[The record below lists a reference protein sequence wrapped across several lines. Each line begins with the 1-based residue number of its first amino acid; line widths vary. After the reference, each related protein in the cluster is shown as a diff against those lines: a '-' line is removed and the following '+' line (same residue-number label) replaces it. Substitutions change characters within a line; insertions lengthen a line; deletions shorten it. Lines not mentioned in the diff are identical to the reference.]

1 MLLSPFSLRT
11 LAPPPSPLP
20 PSSAALS
27 AAPLTPSPSRRLLPL
42 RAWWRVLARRHRRQ
56 LSERERERA
65 ALEACASEGAA
76 LDLRTVEFDGR
87 PYNALYRHG
96 ELVCLLPGPTD
107 MHD

>member
-11 LAPPPSPLP
+11 VVPPPPL
-20 PSSAALS
+20 SSAAAPS
-27 AAPLTPSPSRRLLPL
+27 AAPLTPPRRLLPL

-56 LSERERERA
+56 MSERERARA

-96 ELVCLLPGPTD
+96 ELVCLLPGPSDTRA
-107 MHD
+107 